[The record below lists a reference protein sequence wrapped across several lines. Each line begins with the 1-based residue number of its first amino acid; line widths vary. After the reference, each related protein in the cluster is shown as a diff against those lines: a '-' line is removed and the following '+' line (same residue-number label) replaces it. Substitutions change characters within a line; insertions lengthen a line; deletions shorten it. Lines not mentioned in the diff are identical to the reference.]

1 MNAKVTDLYTS
12 VSQPSCYHVG
22 VNTALKA
29 LIAGVPRRTIRAVA
43 GSVAV
48 GGAAGALAMAGLSRQ
63 AHGGV
68 VSFALMPFLLAVAAC
83 AVVAIIRLRVVDVRP
98 SDAHDDDMIPRHLE
112 PWIRSWLLVRFGLLG
127 SGLLLIVGGVAAAV
141 AQRQLFATVA
151 QAFVYV
157 VCFRLLMDALMARLL
172 AHART

>member
-1 MNAKVTDLYTS
+1 
-12 VSQPSCYHVG
+12 
-22 VNTALKA
+22 
-29 LIAGVPRRTIRAVA
+29 
-43 GSVAV
+43 
-48 GGAAGALAMAGLSRQ
+48 
-63 AHGGV
+63 
-68 VSFALMPFLLAVAAC
+68 
-83 AVVAIIRLRVVDVRP
+83 
-98 SDAHDDDMIPRHLE
+98 
-112 PWIRSWLLVRFGLLG
+112 LVRFGLLG